1 MKLTIFLAAI
11 SVALALASC
20 DEDNGYVIDGSVYGG
35 RNFEDQTIYLTP
47 LSATSLKEDADSAI
61 IHDGRFRFEGKADAD
76 GVFVLRMRPMMK
88 LFIGEPFV
96 IKEPGRIRVRLN
108 QVSSVGGTPQ
118 NDSLQAWFSFKSH
131 VDSVLT
137 DLKRQKKRASA
148 QQADAIEAQR
158 DSVRAVFE
166 RRCRQAVS
174 LNNNAFGDFVDKW
187 YVR

>member
-1 MKLTIFLAAI
+1 MKLTIFLVAI
-11 SVALALASC
+11 SMALSLASC
-20 DEDNGYVIDGSVYGG
+20 NDDRGFVIDGSVYGG

-61 IHDGRFRFEGKADAD
+61 IHDGRFRFDGNVDED

-118 NDSLQAWFSFKSH
+118 NDSLQAWFTFKSH
-131 VDSVLT
+131 TDSVLT
-137 DLKRQKKRASA
+137 DLKKQKKRASVE
-148 QQADAIEAQR
+148 QAAAIEAQR
-158 DSVRAVFE
+158 DSVRAAFE
-166 RRCRQAVS
+166 RRCRQAVA
-174 LNNNAFGDFVDKW
+174 LNNNAFGEFVDKW